1 MIDNIYMKKIICLL
15 VVICSNHL
23 FGDGKAFSP
32 AEKSMQNSAP
42 IPQSTHTLS
51 EILNGGRIIVLEDG
65 SQWEV
70 HPDDIDKSGGWL
82 GPADVVLSLTKDN
95 TYKYQIFNDWTNS
108 SVRVRPY
115 TPPGSTSTAPSSK

>member
-1 MIDNIYMKKIICLL
+1 MKKIIYIAALICSSCLL
-15 VVICSNHL
+15 A
-23 FGDGKAFSP
+23 DGKTLTP
-32 AEKSMQNSAP
+32 AEQSMQRSM
-42 IPQSTHTLS
+42 PQEKSNHTLS
-51 EILNGGRIIVLEDG
+51 EILGGGRVIVLEDG

-82 GPADVVLSLTKDN
+82 GPADVVLSTRNDP

-115 TPPGSTSTAPSSK
+115 TPPSTKSTTPAPSSN